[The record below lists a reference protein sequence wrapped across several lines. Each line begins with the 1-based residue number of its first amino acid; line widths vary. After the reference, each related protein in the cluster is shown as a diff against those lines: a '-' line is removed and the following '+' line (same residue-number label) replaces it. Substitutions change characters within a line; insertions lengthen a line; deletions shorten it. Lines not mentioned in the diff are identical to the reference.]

1 MADYGTI
8 EGIAKYVRHMTVNG
22 GFGPTTK
29 PSIDEVG
36 EMLDESCAL
45 LNGWLANYDYSV
57 PLTATRAVAVMA
69 RYANLGAAGLAE
81 LSQRSGGYSETD
93 ENRRENKFLAEFYK
107 AEAFIASGALL
118 GLGETTT
125 AAAPELHGFMV
136 GGRTSGGQAV
146 RPIFRRTMFGNDPAA
161 ENDGVKEADYSTEV

>member
-1 MADYGTI
+1 MSDYGSAS
-8 EGIAKYVRHMTVNG
+8 GVAKYVRHMTNAG
-22 GFGPTTK
+22 AFDGTTK
-29 PSIDEVG
+29 PTSTQIG
-36 EMLDESCAL
+36 EILDECSAM
-45 LNGWLANYDYSV
+45 LNGWLANYAYNV
-57 PLTATRAVAVMA
+57 PVTALRAVAVMN
-69 RYANLGAAGLAE
+69 RYANIGAAGFAE

-125 AAAPELHGFMV
+125 EAQPELHGFMV

-146 RPIFRRTMFGNDPAA
+146 RPIFRRTMFNNDPAA
-161 ENDGVKEADYSTEV
+161 ENNGVKEADYASEV